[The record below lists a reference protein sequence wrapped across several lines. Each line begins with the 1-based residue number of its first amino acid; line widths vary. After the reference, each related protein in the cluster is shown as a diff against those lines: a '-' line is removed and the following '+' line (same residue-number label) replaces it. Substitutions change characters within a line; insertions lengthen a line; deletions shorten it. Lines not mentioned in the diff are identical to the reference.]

1 MTRSTLTM
9 LARSAS
15 VAFLGWIGTGYGIPN
30 PRSVRPA
37 A

>member
-1 MTRSTLTM
+1 MTRSTTSM

-30 PRSVRPA
+30 LRSVHPTA
-37 A
+37 